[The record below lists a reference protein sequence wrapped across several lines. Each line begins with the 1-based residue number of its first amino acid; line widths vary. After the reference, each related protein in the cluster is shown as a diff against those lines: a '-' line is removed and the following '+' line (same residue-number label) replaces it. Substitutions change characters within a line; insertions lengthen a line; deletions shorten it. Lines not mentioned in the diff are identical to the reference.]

1 MYVKDLPFYISEMY
15 EMIPAFIAS
24 TIALV
29 VGSLLTKAPSQ
40 AMYDEFDEVQAQL
53 KGAEQQ
59 RKVV

>member
-1 MYVKDLPFYISEMY
+1 
-15 EMIPAFIAS
+15 MIPAFIAS
-24 TIALV
+24 TVALV